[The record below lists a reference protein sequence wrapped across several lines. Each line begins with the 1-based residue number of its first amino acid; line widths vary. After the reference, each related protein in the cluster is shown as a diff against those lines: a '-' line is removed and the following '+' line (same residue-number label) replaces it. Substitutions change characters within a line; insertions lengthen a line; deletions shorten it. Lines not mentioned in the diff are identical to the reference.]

1 MSRSKEEIEKM
12 KKKEEMHKLSDKNM
26 NIFKKMITQKIT
38 VESEDEDDEKKEKN
52 NLGILNQNIIENSK
66 NINNSENIEEKKQEK
81 EEEKKDNKKEEKNN
95 LKNEEKKEET
105 KPNLLLFGQSTST
118 NQSLFGTIGNNKT
131 NNNNSTSLFGNKDNN
146 NSTSLFSNINNNNST
161 SLFGKKD
168 NNNSTSLFSN
178 TNNNNSTSLFGNKDN
193 NNSKSLFSNIN
204 NNNSTSLFGNKDN
217 EKKDIFKQGNLFK
230 STLFSNLEK
239 PELTFSG
246 FKNTNSFFTE
256 NNDKK
261 EENEEEENEL
271 FNEEEENKPKSEKP
285 KPLVSQDFSN
295 YEKKYNNHIDNFYV
309 FSRITK
315 KYVSKGNG
323 FLSVEVSKD
332 KIKKSSVIVFRNQG
346 GNKLV
351 EGFIRPN
358 ISKIE
363 GEEKN
368 YKNIAT
374 IWYIYL
380 NELGNTELGAAKI
393 PFSNSEDFKNFKTA
407 FEESIKYI
415 EEK

>member
-1 MSRSKEEIEKM
+1 MSRSKEEIENM
-12 KKKEEMHKLSDKNM
+12 KKKEEIHKLNDKNM
-26 NIFKKMITQKIT
+26 NICKKIITQKIT

-52 NLGILNQNIIENSK
+52 NLGKLNQNIIENSK
-66 NINNSENIEEKKQEK
+66 NINNSENIEEKKREK

-118 NQSLFGTIGNNKT
+118 NQSLFGTIGNNNT
-131 NNNNSTSLFGNKDNN
+131 NNNNSTSLFGNKNNN
-146 NSTSLFSNINNNNST
+146 NSTSIFSNTNNNNST
-161 SLFGKKD
+161 SLFGNNN
-168 NNNSTSLFSN
+168 NNNSTSIFSN

-193 NNSKSLFSNIN
+193 EKKEENNSNSFSH
-204 NNNSTSLFGNKDN
+204 
-217 EKKDIFKQGNLFK
+217 IFKQGNLFK

-295 YEKKYNNHIDNFYV
+295 YDKKYNNHIDNFYV

-323 FLSVEVSKD
+323 FLSVEISKD
-332 KIKKSSVIVFRNQG
+332 KNKKSSVIVFRNQG

-415 EEK
+415 EGK

>member
-1 MSRSKEEIEKM
+1 MSRSKEEIENM
-12 KKKEEMHKLSDKNM
+12 KKKEEIHKLNDKNK
-26 NIFKKMITQKIT
+26 NIFKKMIAQKIT

-52 NLGILNQNIIENSK
+52 NSGILNQNIIENSK
-66 NINNSENIEEKKQEK
+66 NINNNENIEEKKQIK
-81 EEEKKDNKKEEKNN
+81 EEEKKDNKKEEENN

-118 NQSLFGTIGNNKT
+118 NQSLFGTIGNNNT
-131 NNNNSTSLFGNKDNN
+131 NNNNSTTLFGNKDNN
-146 NSTSLFSNINNNNST
+146 STSI
-161 SLFGKKD
+161 
-168 NNNSTSLFSN
+168 FSN
-178 TNNNNSTSLFGNKDN
+178 TNNNNSTSLFGNSNN
-193 NNSKSLFSNIN
+193 NNSTSIFSNTN

-323 FLSVEVSKD
+323 FLSVEISKD
-332 KIKKSSVIVFRNQG
+332 KNKKSSVIVFRNQG

-415 EEK
+415 ERK

>member
-1 MSRSKEEIEKM
+1 MSRSKEEIENM
-12 KKKEEMHKLSDKNM
+12 KKKEEIHKLNDKNM
-26 NIFKKMITQKIT
+26 NIFKKIITQKIT

-52 NLGILNQNIIENSK
+52 NLGKLNQNIIENSK
-66 NINNSENIEEKKQEK
+66 NINNSENIEEKKREK

-118 NQSLFGTIGNNKT
+118 NQSLFGTIGNNNT

-146 NSTSLFSNINNNNST
+146 NSTSIFSNTNNNNST
-161 SLFGKKD
+161 SLFGNSN
-168 NNNSTSLFSN
+168 NNNSTSIFSN

-193 NNSKSLFSNIN
+193 EKKEENNSNSFSH
-204 NNNSTSLFGNKDN
+204 
-217 EKKDIFKQGNLFK
+217 IFKQGNLFK

-295 YEKKYNNHIDNFYV
+295 YDKKYNNHIDNFYV

-323 FLSVEVSKD
+323 FLSVEISKD
-332 KIKKSSVIVFRNQG
+332 KNKKSSVIVFRNQG

-415 EEK
+415 EGK

>member
-1 MSRSKEEIEKM
+1 MSRSKEEIEK
-12 KKKEEMHKLSDKNM
+12 L
-26 NIFKKMITQKIT
+26 Q
-38 VESEDEDDEKKEKN
+38 
-52 NLGILNQNIIENSK
+52 
-66 NINNSENIEEKKQEK
+66 
-81 EEEKKDNKKEEKNN
+81 
-95 LKNEEKKEET
+95 KNEEKKESENL
-105 KPNLLLFGQSTST
+105 PNIKAPIMNAFKKMVTEKI
-118 NQSLFGTIGNNKT
+118 TIESDDDGDEKN
-131 NNNNSTSLFGNKDNN
+131 
-146 NSTSLFSNINNNNST
+146 
-161 SLFGKKD
+161 
-168 NNNSTSLFSN
+168 
-178 TNNNNSTSLFGNKDN
+178 
-193 NNSKSLFSNIN
+193 
-204 NNNSTSLFGNKDN
+204 N
-217 EKKDIFKQGNLFK
+217 EKLDVIKKEIKE
-230 STLFSNLEK
+230 S
-239 PELTFSG
+239 
-246 FKNTNSFFTE
+246 KNEDNKKE
-256 NNDKK
+256 IDEDNKKNDKK

-323 FLSVEVSKD
+323 FLSVEISKD
-332 KIKKSSVIVFRNQG
+332 KNKKSSVIVFRNQG

-415 EEK
+415 ERK

>member
-1 MSRSKEEIEKM
+1 MSRSKEEIENM
-12 KKKEEMHKLSDKNM
+12 KKKEEIHKLNDKNM
-26 NIFKKMITQKIT
+26 NIFKKIITQKIT

-52 NLGILNQNIIENSK
+52 NLGKLNQNIKENSK
-66 NINNSENIEEKKQEK
+66 NINNSENIEEKKHEK

-118 NQSLFGTIGNNKT
+118 NQSLFGTIGNNNT
-131 NNNNSTSLFGNKDNN
+131 NNNNSTSLFGNKNNN
-146 NSTSLFSNINNNNST
+146 NSTSIFSNTNNNNST
-161 SLFGKKD
+161 SLFGNSN
-168 NNNSTSLFSN
+168 NNNSTSIFSN

-193 NNSKSLFSNIN
+193 EKKEENNSNSFSH
-204 NNNSTSLFGNKDN
+204 
-217 EKKDIFKQGNLFK
+217 IFKQGNLFK

-295 YEKKYNNHIDNFYV
+295 YDKKYNNHIDNFYV

-323 FLSVEVSKD
+323 FLSVEISKD
-332 KIKKSSVIVFRNQG
+332 KNKKSSVIVFRNQG

-415 EEK
+415 EGK

>member
-1 MSRSKEEIEKM
+1 MSRSKEEIENM
-12 KKKEEMHKLSDKNM
+12 KKKEEIHKLNDKNM
-26 NIFKKMITQKIT
+26 NIFKKIITQKIT

-52 NLGILNQNIIENSK
+52 NLGKLNQNIKENSK
-66 NINNSENIEEKKQEK
+66 NINNSENIEEKKREK

-118 NQSLFGTIGNNKT
+118 NQSLFGTIGNNNT
-131 NNNNSTSLFGNKDNN
+131 NNNNSTSLFGNKNNN
-146 NSTSLFSNINNNNST
+146 NSTSIFSNTNNNNST
-161 SLFGKKD
+161 SLFGNNN
-168 NNNSTSLFSN
+168 NNNSTSIFSN

-193 NNSKSLFSNIN
+193 EKKEENNSNSFSH
-204 NNNSTSLFGNKDN
+204 
-217 EKKDIFKQGNLFK
+217 IFKQGNLFK

-295 YEKKYNNHIDNFYV
+295 YDKKYNNHIDNFYV

-323 FLSVEVSKD
+323 FLSVEISKD
-332 KIKKSSVIVFRNQG
+332 KNKKSSVIVFRNQG

-415 EEK
+415 EGK

>member
-1 MSRSKEEIEKM
+1 MSRSKEEIENM
-12 KKKEEMHKLSDKNM
+12 KKKEEIHKLNDKNM
-26 NIFKKMITQKIT
+26 NIFKKIITQKIT

-52 NLGILNQNIIENSK
+52 NLGKLNQNIIENSK
-66 NINNSENIEEKKQEK
+66 NINNSENIEEKKREK

-118 NQSLFGTIGNNKT
+118 NQSLFGTIGNNNT
-131 NNNNSTSLFGNKDNN
+131 NNNNSTSLFGNKNNN
-146 NSTSLFSNINNNNST
+146 NSTSIFSNTNNNNST
-161 SLFGKKD
+161 SLFGNNN
-168 NNNSTSLFSN
+168 NNNSTSIFSN

-193 NNSKSLFSNIN
+193 
-204 NNNSTSLFGNKDN
+204 
-217 EKKDIFKQGNLFK
+217 EKK
-230 STLFSNLEK
+230 
-239 PELTFSG
+239 
-246 FKNTNSFFTE
+246 
-256 NNDKK
+256 
-261 EENEEEENEL
+261 
-271 FNEEEENKPKSEKP
+271 EENKPKSEKP

-295 YEKKYNNHIDNFYV
+295 YDKKYNNHIDNFYV

-323 FLSVEVSKD
+323 FLSLEISKD
-332 KIKKSSVIVFRNQG
+332 KNKKSSVIVFRNQG

-415 EEK
+415 EGK

>member
-1 MSRSKEEIEKM
+1 MSRSKEEIENM
-12 KKKEEMHKLSDKNM
+12 KKKEEIHKLNDKNM
-26 NIFKKMITQKIT
+26 NIFKKIITQKIT

-52 NLGILNQNIIENSK
+52 NLGKLNQNIKENSK
-66 NINNSENIEEKKQEK
+66 NINNSENIEEKKHEK

-118 NQSLFGTIGNNKT
+118 NQSLFGTIGNNNT

-146 NSTSLFSNINNNNST
+146 NSTSIFSNTNNNNST
-161 SLFGKKD
+161 SLFGNNN
-168 NNNSTSLFSN
+168 NNNSTSIFSN

-193 NNSKSLFSNIN
+193 EKKEENNSNSFSH
-204 NNNSTSLFGNKDN
+204 
-217 EKKDIFKQGNLFK
+217 IFKQGNLFK

-295 YEKKYNNHIDNFYV
+295 YDKKYNNHIDNFYV

-323 FLSVEVSKD
+323 FLSVEISKD
-332 KIKKSSVIVFRNQG
+332 KNKKSSVIVFRNQG

-415 EEK
+415 EGK

>member
-118 NQSLFGTIGNNKT
+118 NQSLFGTIGNNK
-131 NNNNSTSLFGNKDNN
+131 
-146 NSTSLFSNINNNNST
+146 
-161 SLFGKKD
+161 
-168 NNNSTSLFSN
+168 

>member
-1 MSRSKEEIEKM
+1 MSRSKEEIENM
-12 KKKEEMHKLSDKNM
+12 KKKEEIHKLNDKNM
-26 NIFKKMITQKIT
+26 NIFKKIITQKIT

-52 NLGILNQNIIENSK
+52 NLGKLNQNIIENSK
-66 NINNSENIEEKKQEK
+66 NINNSENIEEKKREK

-118 NQSLFGTIGNNKT
+118 NQSLFGTIGNNNT
-131 NNNNSTSLFGNKDNN
+131 NNNNSTSLFGNKNNN
-146 NSTSLFSNINNNNST
+146 NSTSIFSNTNNNNST
-161 SLFGKKD
+161 SLFGNNN
-168 NNNSTSLFSN
+168 NNNSTSIFSN

-193 NNSKSLFSNIN
+193 EKKEENNSNSFSH
-204 NNNSTSLFGNKDN
+204 
-217 EKKDIFKQGNLFK
+217 IFKQGNLFK

-295 YEKKYNNHIDNFYV
+295 YDKKYNNHIDNFYV

-323 FLSVEVSKD
+323 FLSVEISKD
-332 KIKKSSVIVFRNQG
+332 KNKKSSVIVFRNQG

-351 EGFIRPN
+351 EGFIISN
-358 ISKIE
+358 LSKIKT
-363 GEEKN
+363 EEKN
-368 YKNIAT
+368 YKNIA
-374 IWYIYL
+374 IVYYL
-380 NELGNTELGAAKI
+380 SINNLGKKEISVAKI
-393 PFSNSEDFKNFKTA
+393 PFSNIELFQNFKKA
-407 FEESIKYI
+407 FEDSIKYVQG
-415 EEK
+415 

>member
-1 MSRSKEEIEKM
+1 MSKSKEEIEKM
-12 KKKEEMHKLSDKNM
+12 QKKEEKKNEEIQKLNGG
-26 NIFKKMITQKIT
+26 NINLFKKLVTQKIT
-38 VESEDEDDEKKEKN
+38 MESEDEDDEKKDKIN
-52 NLGILNQNIIENSK
+52 CGKINQNKLISNNENSEIENKKENNEENKEKKTESLFSHLTSYTQSIFDIK
-66 NINNSENIEEKKQEK
+66 TYNTNPSTLIGNINNNTSSSI
-81 EEEKKDNKKEEKNN
+81 
-95 LKNEEKKEET
+95 
-105 KPNLLLFGQSTST
+105 FG
-118 NQSLFGTIGNNKT
+118 
-131 NNNNSTSLFGNKDNN
+131 
-146 NSTSLFSNINNNNST
+146 NINNNNST
-161 SLFGKKD
+161 SI
-168 NNNSTSLFSN
+168 FSN
-178 TNNNNSTSLFGNKDN
+178 T
-193 NNSKSLFSNIN
+193 N

-323 FLSVEVSKD
+323 FLSVEISKD
-332 KIKKSSVIVFRNQG
+332 KNKKSSVIVFRNQG

-415 EEK
+415 ERK